1 MALQPCPIVGAFL
14 REVELYMGAMPTFF
28 DDLDFDELDE
38 LKGLA
43 SENHPNESALRL
55 RGLYALEV
63 MYSRLLPDAARTV
76 SFIPEDVQRRMATS
90 RFPRSVEGM
99 QSLIRYLDDLK
110 EDTEVADYA
119 AELAGLGVD
128 GLREWGRG
136 QRTRWDDILTATIY
150 SATYNESALKGAP
163 VDSVPW
169 ERVGAQF
176 ALACVRFSLPME
188 DCFSYARIL
197 LRINLQNGPQP
208 WNPTKSCPE

>member
-14 REVELYMGAMPTFF
+14 REVELFMGAMPDFF
-28 DDLDFDELDE
+28 DDLFDELHE
-38 LKGLA
+38 LQGLA
-43 SENHPNESALRL
+43 SENYPNESAIRL

-63 MYSRLLPDAARTV
+63 MYSRLLPDAAKTV
-76 SFIPEDVQRRMATS
+76 PFIPEDAHRRMETN

-99 QSLIRYLDDLK
+99 QSLVHYLDELK
-110 EDTEVADYA
+110 DDTEVADYA

-136 QRTRWDDILTATIY
+136 QRTRWDDVLTATIY
-150 SATYNESALKGAP
+150 SAAYNEVALKG
-163 VDSVPW
+163 VMVSVPW

-176 ALACVRFSLPME
+176 ALACVRSSLPVE

-208 WNPTKSCPE
+208 WNLTRRYPE